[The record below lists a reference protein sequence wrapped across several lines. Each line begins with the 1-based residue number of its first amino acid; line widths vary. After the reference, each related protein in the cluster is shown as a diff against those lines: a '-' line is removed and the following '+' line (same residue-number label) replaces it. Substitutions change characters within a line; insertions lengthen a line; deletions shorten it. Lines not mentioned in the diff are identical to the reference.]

1 MRVWIAR
8 GSEFKNRYDMFEHK
22 PKVYKYVCGDDTTSG
37 TFQDIELDSDKH
49 VLGEDQVWIPQ
60 GLSDGI
66 KSCFVNDEDL
76 EPGQCRAFELIP
88 ADEYDALLDKVR
100 KLEVER
106 NILHNAVEEPLTYSI
121 E

>member
-8 GSEFKNRYDMFEHK
+8 GDVYENQYDMFEHK
-22 PKVYKYVCGDDTTSG
+22 PMVSEILGSGKFGDFKYEPDGY
-37 TFQDIELDSDKH
+37 I
-49 VLGEDQVWIPQ
+49 LGETQCWIPQ

-66 KSCFVNDEDL
+66 KSCFVNDDDL
-76 EPGQCRAFELIP
+76 KLGQCRAFELIP
-88 ADEYDALLDKVR
+88 ADEYEALLDKVR